1 MGSTVNSPHLRQNKL
16 TCSQMNLFNA
26 DLSRYERY
34 TLTLDA
40 DFANNQTIWRLH
52 HNPATIY

>member
-1 MGSTVNSPHLRQNKL
+1 MGSTVNSPHLRQDKL

-34 TLTLDA
+34 TSDA
-40 DFANNQTIWRLH
+40 DFANSQTIWRLH
-52 HNPATIY
+52 YNPATIY